1 MVQRDIPFVPVT
13 TASWGARESS
23 CRGIFPFPM
32 NREPKSIDAA
42 ADKDRIFAR
51 TLLPTAALEF
61 VVLADTHYMLD
72 GGDGT
77 LEFDSRRRQ
86 TARAGAAL
94 KQAAA
99 LDPAFIIYM
108 GDLVQEFPGMA
119 DFDRALDEALA
130 QIGECGVDDI
140 HFVAGNHD
148 VGDKP
153 DPLMPTAHV
162 DEVALTAHHRRLGRS
177 WYSFDRG
184 DVHLT
189 VLNSQ
194 IMNGPLQAARDQR
207 AWAEA
212 DLAAHEDQRI
222 LLFLHLPLYLKD
234 PAEPSLGHYDNI
246 DEPARSWLLDLV
258 RRHRVGHLFAAHV
271 HFAFYDCIDG
281 GWNHGRQ
288 GGLTGDGCRYRIMPS
303 TSFTRPGFS
312 HLFTAPAPPE
322 RGRNDTARLGFYL
335 CRVLEDRIDVHLI
348 RTCGETEETLRPGFQ
363 RLLTPVPHG
372 SGNHKTIGGPS
383 SSGALVGGAQGAAT
397 TPNALSGSRQGLPR
411 GVGVPAA
418 WERLLGVS
426 LAHPLAPV
434 AEVPVAYPSVVRQPV
449 RDDYPLLSCLELGV
463 GQVRAPGSDLRGGD
477 QRRRLQLLRREGV
490 RLQIGEL
497 WTDAPSLCR
506 QIDDHSGEVDRWEI
520 QIPGSSRPSEECLAW
535 LAGESRPAVSLC
547 AVVPG
552 ETVAGKQHP
561 RTRIG
566 YRVEEIP
573 ELDALLVSHGAQ
585 VDSVL
590 CRRDSSPGSLTTVL
604 ELRRQP
610 QLAAVH
616 RVDFLFQ
623 LPGQDDA
630 GNVAAAAEALL
641 AAALVKGSKLFVEPF
656 LDLDRTL
663 DIGHG
668 TLDTL
673 CNPRPV
679 FHLLRTLN
687 ALLSRGI
694 PRFDFDVVEET
705 LDGFRVLR
713 LGAEEV
719 FVALLFPSSE
729 GSPLPR
735 KLVDSV
741 GGSSALRLCELCD
754 GTVSSVLRGDD
765 LDAVRIHGPAFLQSA
780 FLQ

>member
-1 MVQRDIPFVPVT
+1 
-13 TASWGARESS
+13 
-23 CRGIFPFPM
+23 M

-42 ADKDRIFAR
+42 ADKDRIFDR
-51 TLLPTAALEF
+51 TLLPIAAFEF

-72 GGDGT
+72 VGDPT

-94 KQAAA
+94 KRAAA
-99 LDPAFIIYM
+99 LDPAFIIHM
-108 GDLVQEFPGMA
+108 GDLVQEFPGTA

-140 HFVAGNHD
+140 HFVAG
-148 VGDKP
+148 
-153 DPLMPTAHV
+153 
-162 DEVALTAHHRRLGRS
+162 

-212 DLAAHEDQRI
+212 DLAAHQDQRI

-348 RTCGETEETLRPGFQ
+348 RTSGETEETLRPGFQ

-372 SGNHKTIGGPS
+372 SGNHKTIGGAS
-383 SSGALVGGAQGAAT
+383 SSGALVGGDQGAATMPADAT
-397 TPNALSGSRQGLPR
+397 TPNALPASRHGLPR

-418 WERLLGVS
+418 WERLLGIS

-449 RDDYPLLSCLELGV
+449 RNDYPLLSCLELGV
-463 GQVRAPGSDLRGGD
+463 GQVRAPGSDLHGGD

-497 WTDAPSLCR
+497 WTDASSLCR
-506 QIDDHSGEVDRWEI
+506 QIDHHSGEVDRWEI
-520 QIPGSSRPSEECLAW
+520 QIPGSTRPSEECLAW

-590 CRRDSSPGSLTTVL
+590 CRLDSSPGSLTTVL

-630 GNVAAAAEALL
+630 ENVAAAAEALL

-694 PRFDFDVVEET
+694 PCFEKAPPCPANSSTASAEAAASGFASSVMARCLPFCGATTLTLCEFMDPRFCNH
-705 LDGFRVLR
+705 
-713 LGAEEV
+713 
-719 FVALLFPSSE
+719 PSCNN
-729 GSPLPR
+729 GTDRIRRRCLPRTYSPLSGAR
-735 KLVDSV
+735 
-741 GGSSALRLCELCD
+741 GGLA
-754 GTVSSVLRGDD
+754 VS
-765 LDAVRIHGPAFLQSA
+765 P
-780 FLQ
+780 